1 MAQKSAS
8 HQSKN
13 FTDNV
18 SQPEKFRSLSLI
30 LKGKALLKIYKQ
42 PISLPGEAHIEDRK
56 NKTNL
61 KTFTGR
67 ESSHITPRACLKNS
81 WTKPNSLI
89 GTRSPIALQNEGK
102 GTDGDS

>member
-18 SQPEKFRSLSLI
+18 SQPEQFRSLSLI

-42 PISLPGEAHIEDRK
+42 PISLPGETHIEDRK

-67 ESSHITPRACLKNS
+67 DGSHITLRACLKKQLDKTQQPHWNQV
-81 WTKPNSLI
+81 TD
-89 GTRSPIALQNEGK
+89 SPAE
-102 GTDGDS
+102 

>member
-13 FTDNV
+13 FTDKG
-18 SQPEKFRSLSLI
+18 SQPKKFRSLSLT

-42 PISLPGEAHIEDRK
+42 PIFLPGETHIEEMK

-67 ESSHITPRACLKNS
+67 DGSHISLRACLKQELDKTQLPHWNQV
-81 WTKPNSLI
+81 TD
-89 GTRSPIALQNEGK
+89 SPAE
-102 GTDGDS
+102 